1 MSKVTASPTAFYT
14 PPTPSNFTDQH
25 QDWREATGFQESFVG
40 VQSSVTRTAGTSTG
54 HTANV
59 ASYSMNSSAEQQSS
73 NDIFSSM
80 AVGDEEADED
90 DDDDDLYSNSTEL
103 AISAAKGTPLLNLSS
118 AEVGAMTES
127 DVNELTLQHAGMQ
140 LIQKMIISSVQP
152 AMQSLQTQL
161 TEAHEIIARQA
172 QAHEDIVNQFQQLQV
187 SAQHTS
193 TSITE
198 LHARSNAVEL
208 RELAKEF
215 RELRR
220 TFQSAQADHEDL
232 EADLSKDPDNS
243 NLQRRT
249 KRAGVHAQ
257 KIYTDMQNVLITL
270 NNQCN
275 TYGQLINNFVQQE
288 DIDLLTT
295 SSHVG

>member
-1 MSKVTASPTAFYT
+1 MA
-14 PPTPSNFTDQH
+14 
-25 QDWREATGFQESFVG
+25 
-40 VQSSVTRTAGTSTG
+40 RTAGASTS
-54 HTANV
+54 HTATT
-59 ASYSMNSSAEQQSS
+59 ASYNMSSSAAQQSS
-73 NDIFSSM
+73 NDISSSM
-80 AVGDEEADED
+80 AVVDEEEDED
-90 DDDDDLYSNSTEL
+90 DDDDDLSYSNSTEV

-161 TEAHEIIARQA
+161 TEAHEIITRQA

-249 KRAGVHAQ
+249 KRAEVHAQ
-257 KIYTDMQNVLITL
+257 KIYADMQNVLITL

-288 DIDLLTT
+288 DINLLTQ